1 LAQLSCLVRVS
12 NHVRI
17 FDVSDM
23 LANTSPTGFIAC
35 FSHAGV
41 PTLSVAPV
49 KVLVHEFKVMYN
61 IGKSTSPPIAIAV
74 TLCNVFSACQSRTS
88 SRLVGGVVS
97 PFTLFVAA
105 ALCVPCIVPYTLLY
119 MEPAVNK
126 MLLELGDRAEKGGEA
141 AELRADEKDIREK
154 LVRWRGMNFVRAAV
168 VGVGA
173 LLAAIATIA

>member
-1 LAQLSCLVRVS
+1 
-12 NHVRI
+12 
-17 FDVSDM
+17 
-23 LANTSPTGFIAC
+23 
-35 FSHAGV
+35 
-41 PTLSVAPV
+41 
-49 KVLVHEFKVMYN
+49 
-61 IGKSTSPPIAIAV
+61 
-74 TLCNVFSACQSRTS
+74 
-88 SRLVGGVVS
+88 
-97 PFTLFVAA
+97 
-105 ALCVPCIVPYTLLY
+105 